1 MLKKCVLNLKKFR
14 EIDTYLA
21 ILVPTGAVS
30 LTSKSPFPPLSINLT
45 NCPSIML
52 KPLTT
57 ISSFLII
64 SWGLFLG
71 MFWLVVFSSA
81 LVLDVLLATLTT
93 LFAVPQKLRI
103 VFLLQFLLH
112 FYCIFIAIF
121 CIFIA
126 IYCFFYSPCS
136 FEQFHQSRC
145 E

>member
-1 MLKKCVLNLKKFR
+1 MLEDSSTISNRSPCSSCWLFWSVITNLSIKLEKKNCQIKSTQKHNVKKFH
-14 EIDTYLA
+14 ENDTYLA

-30 LTSKSPFPPLSINLT
+30 LTSKSPFPPLSINFT

-93 LFAVPQKLRI
+93 LFAVP
-103 VFLLQFLLH
+103 
-112 FYCIFIAIF
+112 
-121 CIFIA
+121 
-126 IYCFFYSPCS
+126 
-136 FEQFHQSRC
+136 
-145 E
+145 